1 MEKCTSVAKGISGV
15 SFLALGSDRV
25 RGCVI
30 RLREG
35 GGGGEEGGG
44 YQEGRLGV
52 LLTVDK
58 NNSEEPWVNRIWGR
72 FVVIVCRHQGGCI
85 MEIQTSS
92 FCLVCNFL

>member
-1 MEKCTSVAKGISGV
+1 MHKRCKGHFWCLFFSVGV
-15 SFLALGSDRV
+15 RQSAGLCNSFE
-25 RGCVI
+25 
-30 RLREG
+30 EG
-35 GGGGEEGGG
+35 GSGGEEGGG